1 MAVVST
7 KRAYRVEP
15 IGDTGRRDDGYAN
28 VYDKDGWLLGTVYQD
43 DVVVSSD
50 LDNNSQDT
58 VRRWFAYVDEE
69 VEFVWET
76 DEHLRDVTG
85 YATREDAI
93 NALITGEWTEQD
105 DGGPTPNEEAVLEKA
120 VMGESLTADEHELL
134 ENAKQRLGD
143 LLS

>member
-15 IGDTGRRDDGYAN
+15 IDTGHSDDSYAR
-28 VYDKDGWLLGTVYQD
+28 VYEKDGWLLGYVKQN
-43 DVVVSSD
+43 DVIVSAD
-50 LDNNSQDT
+50 LDNNTQKT
-58 VRRWFAYVDEE
+58 VKRWFAYVDEE
-69 VEFVWET
+69 VEFAWET

-93 NALITGEWTEQD
+93 NALITGEWTKQD

-120 VMGESLTADEHELL
+120 VMGESLTVDEHELL